1 MAEKYGYARVSTREQ
16 HEDRQMMAL
25 ADFGIGR
32 ENIFLD
38 KMSGRDFD
46 RPQYKLLMRRLKKE
60 DVLVIKSIDRLGR
73 DYDEIIKQWRIIT
86 KEKGAYIVVLDMPLL
101 NTWEADRDLTAT
113 FIADI
118 VLQILSY
125 VAETERENIRQRQA
139 EGIVAA
145 RKRGV
150 RFGRPP
156 RKRPAEL
163 DDLVVRWKRG
173 DISSREAASRLDL
186 AQTTFLRW
194 AKETEK

>member
-1 MAEKYGYARVSTREQ
+1 
-16 HEDRQMMAL
+16 MMAL
-25 ADFGIGR
+25 AEFGIGR

-125 VAETERENIRQRQA
+125 VAETGKGKHKTAPGRRDSGGEKAGSKVRKTAQK
-139 EGIVAA
+139 AA
-145 RKRGV
+145 
-150 RFGRPP
+150 GR
-156 RKRPAEL
+156 A
-163 DDLVVRWKRG
+163 
-173 DISSREAASRLDL
+173 
-186 AQTTFLRW
+186 
-194 AKETEK
+194 